1 MTNEEIDHKID
12 LAAETFRRFR
22 QLSFAERARMM
33 AKAAEILEDEKNQ
46 LARLMT
52 TEMGK
57 TYRSA
62 VDEAVKCAWAC
73 RYYAEN
79 AQRFLADEV
88 IQTTASKSY
97 VKYQALGVILVVMP
111 WNYPLWQVFRF
122 IAPGLMAGNVGLLK
136 HASNV
141 PQSALKIE
149 EILRRSGF
157 PEGAD
162 TEHGQ
167 SCIAAKRFIVAET
180 IADQFKKKFVQ
191 KMEELRLERS
201 VR

>member
-1 MTNEEIDHKID
+1 MPIATINPATGQTLRTFSAMTNEEVDHKID
-12 LAAETFRRFR
+12 LAAEAFPRFR
-22 QLSFAERARMM
+22 HLSFAERARMM
-33 AKAAEILEDEKNQ
+33 AKAAEILEDEKND

-111 WNYPLWQVFRF
+111 WNYPIIGW
-122 IAPGLMAGNVGLLK
+122 
-136 HASNV
+136 
-141 PQSALKIE
+141 
-149 EILRRSGF
+149 RSGSLAL
-157 PEGAD
+157 GLGGGRCSACSS
-162 TEHGQ
+162 THRT
-167 SCIAAKRFIVAET
+167 SRF
-180 IADQFKKKFVQ
+180 
-191 KMEELRLERS
+191 RP
-201 VR
+201 

>member
-1 MTNEEIDHKID
+1 MTNEEVDHKID

-33 AKAAEILEDEKNQ
+33 AKAAEILEDEKND

-79 AQRFLADEV
+79 AQRL
-88 IQTTASKSY
+88 
-97 VKYQALGVILVVMP
+97 
-111 WNYPLWQVFRF
+111 
-122 IAPGLMAGNVGLLK
+122 
-136 HASNV
+136 
-141 PQSALKIE
+141 
-149 EILRRSGF
+149 SG
-157 PEGAD
+157 G
-162 TEHGQ
+162 
-167 SCIAAKRFIVAET
+167 
-180 IADQFKKKFVQ
+180 
-191 KMEELRLERS
+191 
-201 VR
+201 